1 MASGMGDPCFVGKAH
16 ATTFRCAEQR
26 ASGRFDCFALSLA
39 LSHGERERI
48 TEIMF
53 AEMMANGMGFSVF
66 VGKAHATTARRT
78 EQGASGGFDCF
89 ALSLALSH
97 GEREQI
103 AGNHSNGRTLVI
115 RFPLPVGEGEAVWT
129 SVIPI
134 FKKPPFKTQTKEMVG
149 HGCPTLFLNFKG
161 LKNE

>member
-1 MASGMGDPCFVGKAH
+1 MFTGMMASGMGDPCFVGKAH

-89 ALSLALSH
+89 ALSLALAH

-103 AGNHSNGRTLVI
+103 AGNHNNGQISVI
-115 RFPLPVGEGEAVWT
+115 RFPLSVGKRTNCRE
-129 SVIPI
+129 S
-134 FKKPPFKTQTKEMVG
+134 QQ
-149 HGCPTLFLNFKG
+149 
-161 LKNE
+161 